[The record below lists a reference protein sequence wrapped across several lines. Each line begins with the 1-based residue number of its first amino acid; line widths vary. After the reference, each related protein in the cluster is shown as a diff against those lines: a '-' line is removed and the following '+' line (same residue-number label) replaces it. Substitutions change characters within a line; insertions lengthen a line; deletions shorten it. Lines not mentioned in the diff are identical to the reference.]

1 MKEGTSGMDDSTSAK
16 CQECGIEEL
25 MYTRD
30 SEDLERASDAI
41 PYGWRVWREQ
51 SGELRYLCPTHSGNS
66 YFAQY
71 SGDNVVEG

>member
-1 MKEGTSGMDDSTSAK
+1 MDDSTTAK

-25 MYTRD
+25 IYTRD
-30 SEDLERASDAI
+30 SQDLERASEAI

-51 SGELRYLCPTHSGNS
+51 HGELRYLCPRHNAGS

-71 SGDNVVEG
+71 SGDHVVEG